1 MDVNVVSVKVEN
13 PYLNSSKSN
22 TANTSSVNDD
32 SFSKMIKKSV
42 NTTSNKSDDN
52 NKAKIDTS
60 KQNNE
65 DIKSDTLNY
74 IDKVDSQKIDSKIE
88 SYLKKA
94 GFTDEDIKN
103 IKEKIDKDQI
113 SESRVYDMLSLLF
126 GDNTEIK
133 IQSNDFVNKFS
144 QELSSKILNNSFN
157 GDISS
162 IKDIVNKFVDTKL
175 NFLKD
180 VLDTSSHGNQVLE
193 KISQNIAAQ
202 LSKSQIA
209 DNKNIVGETDLKT
222 QIYMELVDKLNLKT
236 NLQKADSKI
245 ESYLK
250 EAGFTDEEVKN
261 IGEKIDKNQIS
272 ESSIYNIL
280 SLLLGDNT
288 DIKIQSNIFLNEL
301 SQELSSKIL
310 NNSFN
315 GDISSIKDI
324 VNKFVDTKLN
334 FLKDV
339 LDTSSHGNQVLEKIS
354 QNIAAQLFQS
364 HIVDSKNVVGETAL
378 KTQIYM
384 ELVDKLN
391 LKTNLQKADS
401 KIESY
406 LKEAGF
412 TDEEIKNIGEKI
424 DKDQISESSVYDM
437 LSLIFGDNTEITI
450 QSNDFLNELS
460 QELSSKIL
468 NNSFSG
474 DTSSIKDI
482 INTVVDTK
490 LNFLKD
496 VLDTSNQGKQV
507 LEKISE
513 KVSANIMA
521 HLSQSQAAGNKNIIG
536 ETDLKTQIY
545 MELINKLNLKLQ
557 NTSINNSE
565 TQNNSTSNN
574 NSNKDADVLNKILN
588 SGDSNNKIDKTVN
601 FMTQFNNINNKNT
614 ISTENPLENL
624 NINKSSFTEDIIK
637 SIKYMETN
645 NVKDMTVKIS
655 PKELGNITINL
666 VMEEG
671 KMKAVI
677 TASNK
682 DAYNILNSNIQDL
695 SNKFQNSEIKIQN
708 FSLNLY
714 HEDTT
719 FFKEEGKNRQ
729 NQGNSKQNRTLNMD
743 SISSEDKILQ
753 QDDYSENNVDMLA

>member
-1 MDVNVVSVKVEN
+1 MDVNTANVKIQN
-13 PYLNSSKSN
+13 SYLNSSKSDTGN
-22 TANTSSVNDD
+22 TNSVHDD

-42 NTTSNKSDDN
+42 NTTRSKSDDN
-52 NKAKIDTS
+52 NKVKIDTS

-65 DIKSDTLNY
+65 DIKADKLNH
-74 IDKVDSQKIDSKIE
+74 IDKADSQKTDSKLE
-88 SYLKKA
+88 TYLKK
-94 GFTDEDIKN
+94 
-103 IKEKIDKDQI
+103 
-113 SESRVYDMLSLLF
+113 
-126 GDNTEIK
+126 
-133 IQSNDFVNKFS
+133 
-144 QELSSKILNNSFN
+144 
-157 GDISS
+157 
-162 IKDIVNKFVDTKL
+162 
-175 NFLKD
+175 
-180 VLDTSSHGNQVLE
+180 
-193 KISQNIAAQ
+193 
-202 LSKSQIA
+202 
-209 DNKNIVGETDLKT
+209 
-222 QIYMELVDKLNLKT
+222 
-236 NLQKADSKI
+236 
-245 ESYLK
+245 
-250 EAGFTDEEVKN
+250 
-261 IGEKIDKNQIS
+261 
-272 ESSIYNIL
+272 
-280 SLLLGDNT
+280 
-288 DIKIQSNIFLNEL
+288 
-301 SQELSSKIL
+301 
-310 NNSFN
+310 
-315 GDISSIKDI
+315 
-324 VNKFVDTKLN
+324 
-334 FLKDV
+334 
-339 LDTSSHGNQVLEKIS
+339 
-354 QNIAAQLFQS
+354 
-364 HIVDSKNVVGETAL
+364 
-378 KTQIYM
+378 
-384 ELVDKLN
+384 
-391 LKTNLQKADS
+391 
-401 KIESY
+401 
-406 LKEAGF
+406 AGF
-412 TDEEIKNIGEKI
+412 TDEEIKNIKEKI

-565 TQNNSTSNN
+565 TQNSNIVDNKLLQASNSDASILKSVNMDSNTQLNDSENQNNSTSNN

-729 NQGNSKQNRTLNMD
+729 DHGSSKQNRTLNID
-743 SISSEDKILQ
+743 SISDEDKILQ